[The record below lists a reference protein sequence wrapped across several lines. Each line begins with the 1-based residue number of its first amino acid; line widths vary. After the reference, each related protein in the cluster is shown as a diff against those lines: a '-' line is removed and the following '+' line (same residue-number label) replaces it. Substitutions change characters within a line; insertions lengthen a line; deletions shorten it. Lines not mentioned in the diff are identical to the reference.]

1 MDDLDI
7 TIEEYIQLM
16 ADKARGCDKT
26 FNWETARY
34 GNVYYDD
41 FDPFID
47 FETDFP
53 AIIYNDASTSNQN
66 VSSEPTVSIYN
77 AIKSDIDFHIS
88 FFYSED
94 EDYTFIYN
102 KDSSSYKLIPAND
115 LNPKP
120 VNDYVEI
127 NIESSSKNINV
138 KPMDSVIRISKD
150 TTPIEF
156 DENIE
161 TYHDTQEVQ
170 ENEVFQDMQLIQ
182 KLRDDQK
189 GMKKVV
195 EDMLGIEEQIFEKK
209 SRKQVDLLSY
219 KLILSSNVGSLG
231 LVFGVYGVKVIR
243 IKVNVFAWRL
253 RLDSLPTRLNLS
265 LRDLEIPSIVCHLCN
280 VAVESTSH
288 LLFSCSLARQVRS
301 KLMCWWELDDPEIR
315 LYDEWL
321 NWLNN
326 IRLSK
331 NLKDV
336 LEGVSM

>member
-1 MDDLDI
+1 
-7 TIEEYIQLM
+7 
-16 ADKARGCDKT
+16 
-26 FNWETARY
+26 
-34 GNVYYDD
+34 
-41 FDPFID
+41 
-47 FETDFP
+47 
-53 AIIYNDASTSNQN
+53 
-66 VSSEPTVSIYN
+66 
-77 AIKSDIDFHIS
+77 
-88 FFYSED
+88 
-94 EDYTFIYN
+94 
-102 KDSSSYKLIPAND
+102 
-115 LNPKP
+115 
-120 VNDYVEI
+120 
-127 NIESSSKNINV
+127 
-138 KPMDSVIRISKD
+138 
-150 TTPIEF
+150 
-156 DENIE
+156 
-161 TYHDTQEVQ
+161 
-170 ENEVFQDMQLIQ
+170 MQLIQ

-195 EDMLGIEEQIFEKK
+195 EDMLGRNIVTNSRVTPSWREIF
-209 SRKQVDLLSY
+209 
-219 KLILSSNVGSLG
+219 SLT
-231 LVFGVYGVKVIR
+231 FFSEAGVLHVKVIR